1 MTSVFQLG
9 GRYWQKIFVRFGA
22 MCLPGATRIFMHWV
36 CTGRQDG
43 QEEILPKQNRHVGK
57 IKGRENSRPEIIG
70 SKKAFGAQAVP
81 RSGRRLSACDA
92 TRSSNHPKQSRGWNP
107 LCGIRRSPTK
117 RHIPYIASLV
127 QVVANI
133 NSSRAKISTLTCG
146 LQ

>member
-70 SKKAFGAQAVP
+70 SKKRSVHRLCLEAV
-81 RSGRRLSACDA
+81 GGCQHA
-92 TRSSNHPKQSRGWNP
+92 TPPVHPTIPNRAEDRILNAPSDGPQQN
-107 LCGIRRSPTK
+107 GIIHKLPPCYRWLRTYLRK
-117 RHIPYIASLV
+117 KKLARH
-127 QVVANI
+127 
-133 NSSRAKISTLTCG
+133 
-146 LQ
+146 